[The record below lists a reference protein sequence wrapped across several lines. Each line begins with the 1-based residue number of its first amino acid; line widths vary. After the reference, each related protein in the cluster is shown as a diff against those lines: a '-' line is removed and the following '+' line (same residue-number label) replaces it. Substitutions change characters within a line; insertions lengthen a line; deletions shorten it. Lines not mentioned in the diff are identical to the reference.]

1 MASLNGYLNMTDDMK
16 GKITANLALE
26 DLKAEVTNTSSS
38 LADMLN
44 SGGLGSL
51 GGFSGATLLGAP
63 Q

>member
-1 MASLNGYLNMTDDMK
+1 MTDDMK
-16 GKITANLALE
+16 AKITANLALE
-26 DLKAEVTNTSSS
+26 DLKAEVKDTSSI

-44 SGGLGSL
+44 SGGLGNL